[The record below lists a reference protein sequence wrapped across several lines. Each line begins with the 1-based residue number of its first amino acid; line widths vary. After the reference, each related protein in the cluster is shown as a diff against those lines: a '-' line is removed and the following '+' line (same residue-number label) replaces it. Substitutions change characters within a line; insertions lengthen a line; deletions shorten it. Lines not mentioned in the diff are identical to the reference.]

1 MPNRVIKESI
11 KRSEQIDSP
20 TWFEEVVFYR
30 LIVTADDYGCLD
42 GRTVLLKNELF
53 PSRDDVTKKAVS
65 DAIRK
70 LTSVGLLCE
79 YTVSGKPYLFFPTW
93 EKHQRV
99 RNKHRKFPAPPDDM
113 DLTANCCQMTA
124 DCQPE
129 SNPIRIQSESESN
142 PSIRA
147 GSAQSAQSAQIV
159 AYLNEKAGTRYKS
172 ASKATQG
179 RINAR
184 LSEGFTVEDFK
195 AVIDKKCG
203 EWLNDPKMR
212 QYLRPETL
220 FGTKFEGYLNAPE
233 GSKDGKSGND
243 PEKRP
248 TWGTVL

>member
-11 KRSEQIDSP
+11 KRSEQIDSL

-129 SNPIRIQSESESN
+129 SNPIRIQSKYKGRFGPVCPVCPNCCLSQRKSGDQVQVCLQ
-142 PSIRA
+142 SDA
-147 GSAQSAQSAQIV
+147 GSYQRQTERGLHGGGFQGCDRQKVRRMAQ
-159 AYLNEKAGTRYKS
+159 
-172 ASKATQG
+172 
-179 RINAR
+179 
-184 LSEGFTVEDFK
+184 
-195 AVIDKKCG
+195 
-203 EWLNDPKMR
+203 
-212 QYLRPETL
+212 RPEDAAVSQA
-220 FGTKFEGYLNAPE
+220 GNAVRDKIRGVSQCPGRE
-233 GSKDGKSGND
+233 QGWKVWERS
-243 PEKRP
+243 
-248 TWGTVL
+248 